1 MLRKKY
7 LEIEMGPVA
16 DAQTT
21 IAPPFWITMCDIFG
35 PCKVFVP
42 GHSMKTRNKE
52 AIDVKAYVLVFVC
65 PTTKLVNMQII
76 EGKTADAIVDGLNR
90 LGCEVGIPSFVLV
103 DQDSG
108 IVKVLNEAQIDV
120 KDLDL
125 LLHKEKG
132 IRFKTAPVS
141 GHNYHGAVER
151 KIRSVQECLEKSEI
165 DKQRVHYLQ
174 N

>member
-1 MLRKKY
+1 
-7 LEIEMGPVA
+7 
-16 DAQTT
+16 
-21 IAPPFWITMCDIFG
+21 
-35 PCKVFVP
+35 
-42 GHSMKTRNKE
+42 
-52 AIDVKAYVLVFVC
+52 
-65 PTTKLVNMQII
+65 MQII

-108 IVKVLNEAQIDV
+108 IVKVLNEAQINV

-125 LLHKEKG
+125 LLQKEKG
-132 IRFKTAPVS
+132 IRFKTTPVS

-165 DKQRVHYLQ
+165 DKQCVHATGLQ
-174 N
+174 TIAKLIENDLNNPPLGFSYSSQRLR